1 MMRLNSFM
9 GNVCTVASHHNIH
22 GKLQVNVSL
31 FYQKGVDRFYHLPR
45 VIYCSSYDMCTHNG
59 VGYYRSSLT
68 LFRCQPVSK
77 LCVCYLD
84 ILAFPSSLPFND
96 SACVYTV
103 NTKRNN
109 NQRK

>member
-1 MMRLNSFM
+1 MRLNSFM
-9 GNVCTVASHHNIH
+9 GNVCTVASHHSIH

-31 FYQKGVDRFYHLPR
+31 FYQKR

-68 LFRCQPVSK
+68 LFRSQPVSK

-103 NTKRNN
+103 NTKRNSN
-109 NQRK
+109 